1 MFVTFIFHFVREGDV
16 ATPVIITPDLV
27 AAVDAVDTKEKVDI
41 LGYRIFG
48 GYYDGALVFR
58 LVSRRK
64 YRKEL
69 IYAEQFLNPD
79 VAIVCF
85 RKNKDSGEWE
95 LKWFSEKMEKRYNKE
110 KALKERRK
118 RKRHIKSKRRY

>member
-27 AAVDAVDTKEKVDI
+27 AAVDAVDTKEKVEK
-41 LGYRIFG
+41 LGYQIFG

-95 LKWFSEKMEKRYNKE
+95 AKWFNELFEKRYNKE

-118 RKRHIKSKRRY
+118 RRHHERKKNE